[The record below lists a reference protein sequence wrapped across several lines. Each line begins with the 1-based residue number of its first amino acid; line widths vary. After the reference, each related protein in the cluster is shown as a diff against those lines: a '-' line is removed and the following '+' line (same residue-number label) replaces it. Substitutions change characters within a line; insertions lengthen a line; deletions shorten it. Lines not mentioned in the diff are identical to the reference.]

1 MKRGWRKA
9 QRFSTACTNTSKG
22 GSMPRLNKAG
32 VPVLMVAAAV
42 AGAEK
47 APIKTWNFDA
57 DAPGKAPVGLTFG
70 RTGGGAE
77 GSWVVRAEG
86 DAPSAPNVRPQLL
99 ERLAA
104 PHSS

>member
-1 MKRGWRKA
+1 M
-9 QRFSTACTNTSKG
+9 T
-22 GSMPRLNKAG
+22 RLNKAE

-57 DAPGKAPVGLTFG
+57 DVPGKAPVGFTFG

-104 PHSS
+104 PHSSSQGAPSWTSQRGR